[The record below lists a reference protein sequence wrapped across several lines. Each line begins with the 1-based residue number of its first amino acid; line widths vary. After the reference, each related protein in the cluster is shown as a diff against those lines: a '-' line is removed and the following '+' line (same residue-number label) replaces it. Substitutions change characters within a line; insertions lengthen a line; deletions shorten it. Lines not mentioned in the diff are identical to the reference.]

1 MLMVILRQGAL
12 FSIVTE
18 TSWSVISMMR
28 NWDMI
33 NFCKS
38 LVFPTVVGDTPRSD
52 PKWSSPPVTVGV
64 TPRVSGA
71 GPGRPVVA
79 ADEFSERG

>member
-1 MLMVILRQGAL
+1 MLTVILRQGAQ

-18 TSWSVISMMR
+18 TSWSVIRMMR
-28 NWDMI
+28 IWDTI

-38 LVFPTVVGDTPRSD
+38 LVFPTVVGVTPRSD
-52 PKWSSPPVTVGV
+52 RKWSNPLVMVGV

-79 ADEFSERG
+79 ADEFSGRG